1 MIKADKVAHE
11 YFRRNE
17 EGDVEEVIRALDGVS
32 MEVKRGE
39 FIAVLGANGS
49 GKSTLARHL
58 NALLVPTEGT
68 LWIGGIDTRN
78 GNRSLEIR
86 KKTGMVFQ
94 NPDNQIISNVVEE
107 DVGFGPENLGV
118 GTEDIIKRVDNA
130 LKKVGMFAYR
140 KKSPNRLSGGQKQRV
155 AVAGILAMEPEC
167 IVLDEAT
174 AMLDPVGRDE
184 VMETVRMLNKKEG
197 VTLIVITHFMEEALL
212 ADRIFVMSKGKVVM
226 SGTPGEVFSKGEKL
240 KEWKLAMPQSMEL
253 IKALEKK
260 GMKFPEGILNGE
272 DLIEFL
278 GKLFSV

>member
-17 EGDVEEVIRALDGVS
+17 DGDVEEVIRALDGVS

-39 FIAVLGANGS
+39 FIAVIGANGS

-68 LWIGGIDTRN
+68 LWIGGTDTRDEN
-78 GNRSLEIR
+78 GSLEIR

-118 GTEDIIKRVDNA
+118 ATEDIIKRVDSA
-130 LKKVGMFAYR
+130 LEKVGMSAYR
-140 KKSPNRLSGGQKQRV
+140 HKSPNRLSGGQKQRV

-197 VTLIVITHFMEEALL
+197 VTLIVITHFMEEALH
-212 ADRIFVMSKGKVVM
+212 ADRIFVMSAGKVVM
-226 SGTPGEVFSKGEKL
+226 SGTPDEIFSKGEKL

-260 GMKFPEGILNGE
+260 GIKFPKGIITGE

-278 GKLFSV
+278 GK